1 MNIPFMGIITM
12 HKVDK
17 IVTGEKEITM
27 ETNSGNLKIV
37 SLIMKGIL
45 IRTNMDVKLIY

>member
-1 MNIPFMGIITM
+1 MGILTM

-17 IVTGEKEITM
+17 ILTGEEEITM
-27 ETNSGNLKIV
+27 EANNGNLKII

-45 IRTNMDVKLIY
+45 IRTNMDVKLIH